1 MTILLTAVVSIIS
14 YTHILP
20 ILDRLTEYIQALI
33 LTQKMRV
40 NVEYTK
46 YEQIVGNMGS
56 NSPTKVIGFQVESEE
71 DDE

>member
-1 MTILLTAVVSIIS
+1 MTILLTAVISIIS

-40 NVEYTK
+40 NVDYAQ
-46 YEQIVGNMGS
+46 YEQIVNKIGADETN
-56 NSPTKVIGFQVESEE
+56 KVIGFQIESGEKNE
-71 DDE
+71 

>member
-40 NVEYTK
+40 NVEYMSK
-46 YEQIVGNMGS
+46 LLVIWVQIHQLKLLVF
-56 NSPTKVIGFQVESEE
+56 K
-71 DDE
+71 